1 MLHELN
7 EIIENAKEAKKKGIK
22 STFVSVVALS
32 GSSYRRPG
40 VRMLV
45 REDGIMVGA
54 VSGGCVEKEVL
65 KQSQS
70 VFTNGTPKLMLYDG
84 RIRLGCEGILYILI
98 ELFVPEEGFFETFQK
113 QREARAPFMVESF
126 YSKEEIHRF
135 RGGSQFIFSNN
146 QIYKISPFQ
155 EINDLEVFTQNIL
168 EAFRLIIVG
177 SEHDA
182 VQLTKF
188 ASSAGWEVTIVAPP
202 DDPKAI
208 VNFPGASSYLGI
220 DEKAFEQLS
229 FDTQTAVV
237 LMAHSF
243 VKDLKYLS
251 AIKDKELTYIG
262 LLGPAKRRERLLNE
276 LLDQYGD
283 LKDPFLDAI
292 YGPAGINIGAE
303 TAQEIAISIMAE
315 ILTVFRDQ
323 KPVSLKDKTGSIH

>member
-7 EIIENAKEAKKKGIK
+7 EIIENAREAQKRGLK
-22 STFVSVVALS
+22 SAFVSVVALN

-45 REDGIMVGA
+45 REDGKMVGA

-65 KQSQS
+65 KQAQS
-70 VFTNGTPKLMLYDG
+70 VFADGRPKLMMYDG
-84 RIRLGCEGILYILI
+84 RVRLGCEGILYILI
-98 ELFVPEEGFFETFQK
+98 EPFMPEEGFFEAFYEQK
-113 QREARAPFMVESF
+113 KLRTPFSIDSYF
-126 YSKEEIHRF
+126 SKEETHRF
-135 RGGSQFIFSNN
+135 SGGSQFNFSN
-146 QIYKISPFQ
+146 QTSFKVSLFS
-155 EINDLEVFTQNIL
+155 EVDELEVFTQKVL

-188 ASSAGWEVTIVAPP
+188 AAAAGWEVTLVAPP
-202 DDPKAI
+202 DDPKS
-208 VNFPGASSYLGI
+208 VSNFPGASTYLGI
-220 DEKAFEQLS
+220 DEKAFGQLS
-229 FDTQTAVV
+229 FDPQTAVV

-251 AIKDKELTYIG
+251 ALRDKKLTYIA

-276 LLDQYGD
+276 LLDKYGD
-283 LKDPFLDAI
+283 LSDVFLEAI
-292 YGPAGINIGAE
+292 HGPAGINIGAE

-315 ILTVFRDQ
+315 ILSVFRNE
-323 KPVSLKDKTGSIH
+323 KPVSLKDKSGSIH